1 MYISASMSIETGEA
15 RHIVSG
21 HIHLGR
27 DEKKYWVGIDKL
39 QFLTLLEEQ
48 GVSPS
53 TLGRITIL
61 IKDGKNRT
69 RTGERTGEW
78 SSADK
83 EVRLWP
89 TRSLEQLENNLALA
103 ETISKRRWKLP
114 WDRFKD
120 LYTRKLPQYLTVAPP
135 DRGLKF
141 ARKLLL
147 NSAQR
152 AINFDLLHEGK
163 HAINREDKILLGADF
178 KYQVQMGM
186 LALAARIL
194 PVAAYLIRG
203 SNYGGL
209 LLAGLAS
216 TVAIVGESYMM
227 DYFSPLEKNAIVFSR
242 AFKNHPKWRSMVSIT
257 PLQ

>member
-1 MYISASMSIETGEA
+1 MYISASMSIETDEV
-15 RHIVSG
+15 RDIVSG
-21 HIHLGR
+21 NIHLGKG
-27 DEKKYWVGIDKL
+27 KKNYLVGVDRL

-53 TLGRITIL
+53 TPGRIAIL

-69 RTGERTGEW
+69 RTGEW
-78 SSADK
+78 SPADK

-89 TRSLEQLENNLALA
+89 TCSLEQLENNLALA

-135 DRGLKF
+135 DRGMKF
-141 ARKLLL
+141 TRKLLL

-163 HAINREDKILLGADF
+163 HAIDDEDKILLGAEF
-178 KYQVQMGM
+178 KYRAQMGM
-186 LALAARIL
+186 LTFAAWIL
-194 PVAAYLIRG
+194 PAAAYLVRG
-203 SNYGGL
+203 SDYGGL
-209 LLAGLAS
+209 LLTGLAGMA
-216 TVAIVGESYMM
+216 AIVAEPYLM
-227 DYFSPLEKNAIVFSR
+227 YYYSPLEKNAIVFSR
-242 AFKNHPKWRSMVSIT
+242 AFEKHPKWRSMVSIT